1 MKRFFCIAA
10 IVVSAGAT
18 PAVAADPSPIGDWL
32 VKDGYGV
39 IRIDNC
45 NGKMWG
51 ILAWE
56 KSAGVDKE
64 NPDPTKK
71 TRPTIG
77 IPILL
82 AMAPTKPNRWE
93 GEIYNTENG
102 KTYSGSIT
110 IAGESKLQ
118 LEGCLF
124 PNFLCGS
131 QDWTRVTSL
140 PADGIS
146 LQSKA
151 PQSKAPPPAAN
162 KKGAAAAATSDVCTR
177 IAAEEAAI
185 AAKGTAKK

>member
-10 IVVSAGAT
+10 IALGAGAT
-18 PAVAADPSPIGDWL
+18 PAAAADPSPIGDWL

-56 KSAGVDKE
+56 KSAGVDKD

-71 TRPTIG
+71 ARPTIG

-110 IAGESKLQ
+110 VAGDSKLQ

-131 QDWTRVTSL
+131 QEWTRVTSL
-140 PADGIS
+140 PPDGVS
-146 LQSKA
+146 LQTKA
-151 PQSKAPPPAAN
+151 PQSKGPPSIAN
-162 KKGAAAAATSDVCTR
+162 KKGAAAASDVCTR